1 METIATL
8 DQMFACYD
16 AVVHVSGRML
26 DAARKED
33 WDAVIEQHK
42 RYSALVDMLRPV
54 YGQFK
59 LDASQRARVE
69 DLIRRILANESEVRE
84 RTSPRLARLSALIA
98 SNHQTQ
104 ALHKAYGLSSA
115 RF

>member
-1 METIATL
+1 METITTL

-16 AVVHVSGRML
+16 SVVQVSARMV
-26 DAARKED
+26 DAARKD
-33 WDAVIEQHK
+33 AWDTVIELQK
-42 RYSALVDMLRPV
+42 RYSAMVDLLRPV
-54 YGQFK
+54 YGHFK

-84 RTSPRLARLSALIA
+84 RTTPRLARLSALIA
-98 SNHQTQ
+98 SNQQTQ